1 MAFIRFE
8 LTTVGL
14 LIVTAVGLPGVLS
27 AQSAP
32 GDAEKFEVAS
42 IRPSRLDMNPPA
54 IRFMP
59 GGGLEATSVTLKL
72 LIQIAYDIRPEQLS
86 GGSRWADSEQ
96 YDIYA
101 KGPEGRFPAASDVDR
116 QRITRMCIRALLAE
130 RFKLSIQQ
138 RSKDAS
144 GYALVVAKNG
154 PNLTRSNGP
163 GGRLRQT
170 GITRVTGEGATM
182 ESLARFLGVRLGQ
195 DVIDRTGLTD
205 RYNFTL
211 FWAPE
216 ARTSSP
222 GQPGQVPVPDGP
234 VDVPGLSI
242 FAALQQQL
250 GLKLEPQKNP
260 SDFLTIEHAEKPT
273 EN

>member
-1 MAFIRFE
+1 VKFIRFE
-8 LTTVGL
+8 LTIVGL
-14 LIVTAVGLPGVLS
+14 LVVAAAGLPGVLN

-42 IRPSRLDMNPPA
+42 IRPSRPDVNPPA

-59 GGGLEATSVTLKL
+59 GGGLEATGVTLKL

-101 KGPEGRFPAASDVDR
+101 KGPEGRFPAASDADG

-130 RFKLSIQQ
+130 RFKLNIQR

-144 GYALVVAKNG
+144 GYALIAAKNG
-154 PNLTRSNGP
+154 PELTRSNGP
-163 GGRLRQT
+163 GGRLWQT
-170 GITRVTGEGATM
+170 GITRVTGEGATI
-182 ESLARFLGVRLGQ
+182 ESLAKFLGVRLGQ
-195 DVIDRTGLTD
+195 DVIDRTGLKD
-205 RYNFTL
+205 RYDFTL

-222 GQPGQVPVPDGP
+222 DQPGQVTVLADP
-234 VDVPGLSI
+234 VDAPGPSI
-242 FAALQQQL
+242 FAALQAQL